1 MDDAYSNSPENEM
14 IGVWRLISSEFRT
27 SKGDVVYPLGENAQG
42 QLILTRNGFMSGQLM
57 RPERPRF
64 SGPDLSTG
72 TIEEIKNAFEGFV
85 SYYGPY
91 EIDTKNRKLITHVE
105 GSLYPNWVGDDQI
118 RFFELSDGRL
128 ILKTLPIRLGEE
140 EFIGVLVWELKTKGA
155 GHV

>member
-1 MDDAYSNSPENEM
+1 MNDAHSNLPENKM
-14 IGVWRLISSEFRT
+14 IGVWKLVSSEFRT
-27 SKGDVVYPLGENAQG
+27 SKGDVIHPLGENALG
-42 QLILTRNGFMSGQLM
+42 QLILTPSGYMSGQLM

-72 TIEEIKNAFEGFV
+72 TLEEIKNAFEGFV

-91 EIDTKNRKLITHVE
+91 EIDVENQKLITHVE

-118 RFFELSDGRL
+118 RFFELSENRL

-140 EFIGVLVWELKTKGA
+140 EFVGILVWEPKTKGS